1 MLMGGMGV
9 WLGVELVDGVG
20 VDSKDGVAGD
30 WLGSAGASV
39 TV

>member
-1 MLMGGMGV
+1 MGGMGV
-9 WLGVELVDGVG
+9 WLGVGLVDGVG
-20 VDSKDGVAGD
+20 VDSKDGVGG